1 MAAVSFTV
9 EYKTLGSKS
18 LRANATD
25 NSTTSEGSVAFGST
39 VNSSG
44 ELERLTYTVTGAD
57 LTSVG
62 GIKNETIAFD
72 ILFSDGAQF
81 NTVGNISITGRNYNQ
96 IDRGEA
102 LTATLALNAASTTFN
117 NTITLSFI
125 KISAG

>member
-44 ELERLTYTVTGAD
+44 ELERVTYTVTGAD

-72 ILFSDGAQF
+72 ILFSD
-81 NTVGNISITGRNYNQ
+81 
-96 IDRGEA
+96 
-102 LTATLALNAASTTFN
+102 
-117 NTITLSFI
+117 
-125 KISAG
+125 